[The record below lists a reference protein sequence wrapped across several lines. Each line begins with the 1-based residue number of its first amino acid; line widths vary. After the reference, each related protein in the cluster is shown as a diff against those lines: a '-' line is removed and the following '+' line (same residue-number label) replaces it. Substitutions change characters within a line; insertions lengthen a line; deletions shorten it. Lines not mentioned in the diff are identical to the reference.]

1 MQDDYQDQKELL
13 QKTIF
18 EKVGNA
24 DAPLNVN
31 LVDGLT
37 CPLCGEVQ
45 DSFYSPP
52 SCCAKCVDD
61 LKAII
66 LERRN
71 SKK

>member
-1 MQDDYQDQKELL
+1 MSDRKEFL
-13 QKTIF
+13 QK
-18 EKVGNA
+18 VGTA

-37 CPLCGEVQ
+37 CPLCGEAQ
-45 DSFYSPP
+45 DSIYSPP
-52 SCCAKCVDD
+52 SCCAKCVED